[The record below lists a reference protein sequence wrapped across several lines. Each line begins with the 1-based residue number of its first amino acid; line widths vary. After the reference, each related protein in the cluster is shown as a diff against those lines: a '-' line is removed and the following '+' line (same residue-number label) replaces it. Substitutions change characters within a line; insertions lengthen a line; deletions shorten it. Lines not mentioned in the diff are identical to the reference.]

1 MKDQDQSFATDE
13 SLYFNIQADFGLT
26 KHPGGF
32 AATHKLVESC
42 RINKESYVLVV
53 GCGVGQTPCLV
64 AEEVGCRVLGID
76 LSEGMVE
83 KAKERARRKGLED
96 KLEFRKADAQTLPFK
111 ENSFDAVIS
120 ESVNAFIPDRVKAMR
135 EYVRVTKPGGYIG
148 MNEVHW
154 LNEPSPELRKY
165 ASLVMAGA
173 DFLTVDGWKDILISA
188 GLHEIQVNSC
198 KLDLRQQRK
207 EEMRSLEGDEAFQA
221 WKRFF
226 KGLFTDPQY
235 WKFTKQIMS
244 KPGLLITF
252 TKSIGYGI
260 YVGQKSG

>member
-1 MKDQDQSFATDE
+1 MKDPNQSSTSGE
-13 SLYFNIQADFGLT
+13 PLYFNIQADFGFT
-26 KHPGGF
+26 KHPGGL
-32 AATHKLVESC
+32 AATHKLIEAC
-42 RINKESYVLVV
+42 RINNESYVLAV
-53 GCGVGQTPCLV
+53 GCGVGQTPCLI

-96 KLEFRKADAQTLPFK
+96 KLEFRKADAQALPFTD
-111 ENSFDAVIS
+111 NSFDAVIS

-154 LNEPSPELRKY
+154 LNEPSLELRKY

-173 DFLTVDGWKDILISA
+173 DFLTVDGWRDILVTA
-188 GLHEIQVNSC
+188 GLNEIQVSSF
-198 KLDLRQQRK
+198 KVDMRQQRR
-207 EEMRSLEGDEAFQA
+207 EEMHSLEAGEALQA
-221 WKRFF
+221 WKRFL
-226 KGLFTDPQY
+226 KGLFSDPQY
-235 WKFTKQIMS
+235 WRFTKQVMS

-260 YVGQKSG
+260 YVGKK